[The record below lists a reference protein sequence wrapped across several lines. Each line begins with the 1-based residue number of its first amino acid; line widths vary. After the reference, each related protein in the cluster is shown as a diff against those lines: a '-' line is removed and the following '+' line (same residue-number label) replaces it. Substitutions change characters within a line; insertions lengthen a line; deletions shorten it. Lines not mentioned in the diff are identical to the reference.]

1 MPFSPARVVSI
12 LDSEFGSPEDNSSA
26 ATREER
32 KIVARFAAILREGA
46 ATFVEIETDEH
57 WDAGDSTDNDSDW
70 DYSGGEDGCT
80 TSANE
85 VYFGT
90 SAISP
95 DQVMLS
101 STTEVLQKD
110 TAPCRV

>member
-12 LDSEFGSPEDNSSA
+12 LVSEFGPPEDSSA

-32 KIVARFAAILREGA
+32 KIAARFAAILREGA
-46 ATFVEIETDEH
+46 ATFVEIETDEDL
-57 WDAGDSTDNDSDW
+57 DAGDSTDNDSDW
-70 DYSGGEDGCT
+70 DCSDGEDGCT

-95 DQVMLS
+95 DQVCL
-101 STTEVLQKD
+101 
-110 TAPCRV
+110 